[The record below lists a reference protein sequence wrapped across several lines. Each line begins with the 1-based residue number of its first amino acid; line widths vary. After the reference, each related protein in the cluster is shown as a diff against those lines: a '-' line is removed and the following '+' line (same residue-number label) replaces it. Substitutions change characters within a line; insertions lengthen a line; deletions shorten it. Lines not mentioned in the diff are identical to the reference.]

1 MSSQYCYTLVLI
13 IPKRFFLFCFL
24 SIPKKVAIFAILR
37 IVLTTEMK
45 VCVQA
50 PVKAVKNL
58 SSEASRLGPK
68 KNSVSGES
76 VAGGR
81 LREGRLSLIIN
92 GRKFIS
98 TVNLLILKM
107 YVE

>member
-1 MSSQYCYTLVLI
+1 M
-13 IPKRFFLFCFL
+13 
-24 SIPKKVAIFAILR
+24 SIPKKVAIFAIIR

-68 KNSVSGES
+68 KNSVSGEI

-81 LREGRLSLIIN
+81 LWEGRLSLIIKVA
-92 GRKFIS
+92 GSLFQR
-98 TVNLLILKM
+98 LIC
-107 YVE
+107 

>member
-1 MSSQYCYTLVLI
+1 MFVL
-13 IPKRFFLFCFL
+13 
-24 SIPKKVAIFAILR
+24 PKKVAIFAILR

-68 KNSVSGES
+68 MPKKNSVSEASG
-76 VAGGR
+76 AGR
-81 LREGRLSLIIN
+81 RIRKGRLSLMIN
-92 GRKFIS
+92 DRIVTPLPPPLG
-98 TVNLLILKM
+98 TGDG
-107 YVE
+107 